1 MKVRGECLWS
11 FQPDLAH
18 DKWLLFLH
26 YGILGCFELTT
37 LIVQVFQPGTVPPSR
52 SLPKS
57 LPCCRGWGP
66 VRDRKLGRRDG
77 KVLIIRASL
86 YLCKDFLKLLLSYY
100 SSHQTYMN
108 LYSKEL
114 STKTATY
121 LIICCVGWGRFAVG
135 CSSAAGFWA
144 NTGFLLWGECFLLYF
159 PALTIH
165 YSFLQL
171 PPAPSLTF
179 GKVTCLG
186 FIAFF
191 VCSDCCSKDEQE
203 GKLLY
208 GPLHGN
214 LLKVI
219 DLRWLLLLPS
229 LTIASLHEI

>member
-1 MKVRGECLWS
+1 MKVRGEWLWS

-57 LPCCRGWGP
+57 LPWCRGWGP
-66 VRDRKLGRRDG
+66 VRHRKLGRRDG

-86 YLCKDFLKLLLSYY
+86 YLCKTSWNYCFHIY
-100 SSHQTYMN
+100 SSHQNYTN

-179 GKVTCLG
+179 WEGHMPG
-186 FIAFF
+186 IYSFF
-191 VCSDCCSKDEQE
+191 CM
-203 GKLLY
+203 
-208 GPLHGN
+208 
-214 LLKVI
+214 
-219 DLRWLLLLPS
+219 
-229 LTIASLHEI
+229 